1 MADYNVIVKRIR
13 GVNNAATDLLVQNYI
28 ESIDSGTQGVLYMN
42 YVGDNNYYTC
52 FITHTH
58 DA

>member
-1 MADYNVIVKRIR
+1 MAVYNVIVKRIR
-13 GVNNAATDLLVQNYI
+13 GVSNAATDLAVQAYI
-28 ESIDSGTQGVLYMN
+28 ESIDSGTQGILFMN

-58 DA
+58 NA

>member
-1 MADYNVIVKRIR
+1 MAAYNVIVKRVR
-13 GVNNAATDLLVQNYI
+13 GVNNAATDALVQAYI
-28 ESIDSGTQGVLYMN
+28 ESIDAAAQTILYMS

-58 DA
+58 NA

>member
-1 MADYNVIVKRIR
+1 MAAYNVIVKRIR
-13 GVNNAATDLLVQNYI
+13 GVSNAATDTLVQAYI
-28 ESIDSGTQGVLYMN
+28 ESIDAAAQPILFTN